1 MPGLL
6 IGIDVGGTNF
16 RLGVVQGLQVVWEKR
31 FQADFAGLC
40 RKLPSQEATDTI
52 LSVLNDAVV
61 EARAAYPAVSAIGI
75 GFPGFIDPR
84 SRRVLSSPNLPN
96 LLDADIAAPLQSC
109 CSLPVVL
116 ENDASVAAYGE
127 FALGGKTEGDL
138 IYIGLGTGV
147 GGGLVLNGKL
157 HGGVHGVAME
167 IGHLIVEPD
176 GRVCGCGNRGCLE
189 QYASTNGVVQS
200 YAAQTGIT
208 CFALEVAQLAANRD
222 GAALRAFA
230 LAGEHLAGALAHIV
244 KVIDVEEVVI
254 GGGMSASWPL
264 MQIAFERRLQHDLI
278 PALRGRLNVRLSRA
292 QDRAGIIGAAML
304 AGKAVRAAA

>member
-1 MPGLL
+1 MSAPL

-16 RLGVVQGLQVVWEKR
+16 RLGVVQGLRVVWERR

-40 RKLPSQEATDTI
+40 RQLPSREALDAI
-52 LSVLNDAVV
+52 LSIVNAAIA

-75 GFPGFIDPR
+75 GFPGFIDPH

-96 LLDADIAAPLQSC
+96 LLDADIASPLQAQC
-109 CSLPVVL
+109 GLPVLL
-116 ENDASVAAYGE
+116 ENDASAAAYGE
-127 FALGGKTEGDL
+127 FVLAGKAEGDL

-147 GGGLVLNGKL
+147 GGGLVLQGKL

-167 IGHLIVEPD
+167 IGHLIVEPE
-176 GRVCGCGNRGCLE
+176 GRLCGCGNHGCLE

-208 CFALEVAQLAANRD
+208 CSALEVAQLAAKQD
-222 GAALRAFA
+222 GAALRAYA
-230 LAGEHLAGALAHIV
+230 QAGEQLACALAHIA
-244 KVIDVEEVVI
+244 KVIDVGEVVI

-264 MQIAFERRLQHDLI
+264 LQPAFERRLEHDLI
-278 PALRGRLNVRLSRA
+278 PALRGRVKVRISRA
-292 QDRAGIIGAAML
+292 QDQAGIIGAAML
-304 AGKAVRAAA
+304 SRGAICAAP